1 MQEIMAKLEQL
12 ENLND
17 LERLRV
23 EVMGKKGILTQQF
36 ALLKNL
42 EGETKKPLPKSLT
55 KIKKILKKCLK
66 VNEKAY

>member
-42 EGETKKPLPKSLT
+42 EGETKKNL
-55 KIKKILKKCLK
+55 CQR
-66 VNEKAY
+66 A